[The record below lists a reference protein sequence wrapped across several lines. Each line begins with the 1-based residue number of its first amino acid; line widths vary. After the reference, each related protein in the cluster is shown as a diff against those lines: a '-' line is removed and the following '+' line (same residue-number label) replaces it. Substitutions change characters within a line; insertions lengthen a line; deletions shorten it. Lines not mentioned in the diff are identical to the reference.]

1 MSDQGLG
8 IVRSLSD
15 AALDRLQAVASWPEF
30 LSERYS
36 IVEQIGRG
44 GMGAVYL
51 ARDAEL
57 GREVAVKISSAAAS
71 SALEDR
77 LRTEAT
83 ILARLEHPGI
93 VPIHD
98 VGRLADGRLFYVM
111 QRVRGETLAA
121 HLKSA
126 IELSARLRIFERICD
141 SVAFAHAHGFIHRDL
156 KPENVMVGA
165 FGEVLVMDWGIA
177 KVLRSGG
184 EPTDNQSPS
193 SSSVRADGRTRA
205 GTILGTHGF
214 MAPEQAR
221 GAADAV
227 DVRADVYGLG
237 ALLFMMLTGVAPP
250 SDADQAVARIL
261 RHRHVPKPLR
271 AICAH
276 AMAPAP
282 GDRYADVP
290 SLAADIARFR
300 AGHAVGAHHET
311 PFEQASRLAKTYRTP
326 ILLVLAYLVMRTIVA
341 ITTGR

>member
-1 MSDQGLG
+1 MSD
-8 IVRSLSD
+8 SALSD
-15 AALDRLQAVASWPEF
+15 AALARLQTLASWPEF
-30 LSERYS
+30 ASDRYTA
-36 IVEQIGRG
+36 IEEIGRG

-57 GREVAVKISSAAAS
+57 GRDVAVKISSASAS

-121 HLKSA
+121 HLKSVT
-126 IELSARLRIFERICD
+126 ELSARLRIFERICD
-141 SVAFAHAHGFIHRDL
+141 PVAFAHAHGFIHRDL
-156 KPENVMVGA
+156 NPENVMVGG

-177 KVLRSGG
+177 KVLRS
-184 EPTDNQSPS
+184 EAEATADRSPAAPG
-193 SSSVRADGRTRA
+193 VRADGRTGA

-221 GAADAV
+221 GAAEAV

-237 ALLFMMLTGVAPP
+237 ALLFMILTGEGPP
-250 SDADQAVARIL
+250 PDAEQAVARIL
-261 RHRHVPKPLR
+261 RHRNLPKPLR
-271 AICAH
+271 SICAH
-276 AMAPAP
+276 AMASAP

-300 AGHAVGAHHET
+300 AGHAVRAHHET
-311 PFEQASRLAKTYRTP
+311 LFEQASRLAKTYRTP
-326 ILLVLAYLVMRTIVA
+326 IFLVLAYLVMRTIVA